1 MYLTHLLLTFK
12 HYVHVA
18 TQSHCAVG
26 EVYFALDPKTGITS
40 QSEHDPWK
48 WAQEVSEKM
57 AVSEDSCLVFIAGP
71 PAAMGVP
78 LYRDLQNNQVIM
90 MIGQVVGRN
99 CTRLPDANKVRM
111 LVTS

>member
-1 MYLTHLLLTFK
+1 MRFSPLLDLILETDPGQKSTNAPNLNIFF
-12 HYVHVA
+12 
-18 TQSHCAVG
+18 QSHCAVG

-78 LYRDLQNNQVIM
+78 LYRDLQNNQVH
-90 MIGQVVGRN
+90 N
-99 CTRLPDANKVRM
+99 CYF
-111 LVTS
+111 VTVL